1 MKNNRHKTDTK
12 KNEGPP
18 RFEAPGKRRTSGAAG
33 SGLMEFFGVGVW
45 AILGFAFAAYAV
57 VGNDALQT
65 LGTFISSNQK
75 LPWWA
80 LFLFAA
86 VVLAVVFI
94 IGYIQ
99 FEGDPSWG
107 RLSNAKKYP
116 EFEAQWYHV
125 APAAALLVITRIG
138 LPVSTSFMILSI
150 FATMAGM
157 QSMIEKSAYAYM
169 MSFGLGLVMYVF
181 LAPTLERHF
190 MKTPESAQ
198 KPHWILFQWVT
209 TAYLWAV
216 WLIQDFANI
225 YIFLPR
231 KLSAELAIASVL
243 LIMVLLMATFLNRG
257 GPVQKILNS
266 KTSVTDIRSATLI
279 DFFYASIL
287 AYFAYVSNTPMS
299 TTWAFLGFIGGR
311 ELALATIDKVRSPG
325 ATLKIIGMDAS
336 KALFG
341 LAVSVGLAVGL
352 PRLAATMTT
361 ATS

>member
-1 MKNNRHKTDTK
+1 MSID
-12 KNEGPP
+12 
-18 RFEAPGKRRTSGAAG
+18 
-33 SGLMEFFGVGVW
+33 LGVSIW

-57 VGNDALQT
+57 VANDALQT

-86 VVLAVVFI
+86 TVLVVVFA

-99 FEGDPSWG
+99 FDGDPSWG

-116 EFEAQWYHV
+116 EFDAQWYHV
-125 APAAALLVITRIG
+125 VPAIALLIITRMG

-150 FATMAGM
+150 FATMSGM
-157 QSMIEKSAYAYM
+157 QSMIEKSAYAYV
-169 MSFGLGLVMYVF
+169 MSFVLGLGAYIF
-181 LAPTLERHF
+181 LAPTLERYF
-190 MKTPESAQ
+190 MKTPERAQ
-198 KPHWILFQWVT
+198 KPAWILFQWVT

-231 KLSAELAIASVL
+231 KLTFDQAAISVL
-243 LIMVLLMATFLNRG
+243 LIMALLMITFLNKG

-287 AYFAYVSNTPMS
+287 AYFAYISKTPMS

-325 ATLKIIGMDAS
+325 ATLKIIGMDAG
-336 KALFG
+336 KALIG
-341 LAVSVGLAVGL
+341 LVISVGLAVGL
-352 PRLAATMTT
+352 PRLAEAMH
-361 ATS
+361 AGVVGG